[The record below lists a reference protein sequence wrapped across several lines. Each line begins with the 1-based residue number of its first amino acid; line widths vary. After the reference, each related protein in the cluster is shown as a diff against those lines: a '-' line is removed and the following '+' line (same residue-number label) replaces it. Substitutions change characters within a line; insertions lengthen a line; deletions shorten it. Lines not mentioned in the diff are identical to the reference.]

1 MISYPDTAEQIRTSR
16 IFNSKWYYSIELA
29 PGLITP
35 GIYPSDLPMLPR
47 IMLRRCDLRGAACLD
62 MGTMEGLI
70 PTLMARGGA
79 SEVVAID
86 AVDHCL
92 EKLNAVKHYYGVDF
106 AYQSVGLMY
115 SLSNRFAGK
124 SFDLINCSGLL
135 YHVFSP
141 LMVLAGLRS
150 LLKRN
155 GLLIVSTNVILD
167 PGHFME
173 FNDRGRMQIEANT
186 FWYLSVPLFDY
197 MVRYLKLAPID
208 CAFVPHTAVRS
219 DVDYVFDKP
228 SGYLSIV
235 CRATDDV
242 LAMPDDTWM
251 AQAARKSWEYIGLAG
266 PDRMQSA
273 PISQIAYKHDM
284 NSAFVRPDG
293 RSIDP
298 WKAVGAM
305 PPTMIAGEQDTHLL
319 RLGDMT

>member
-29 PGLITP
+29 PGLVAP
-35 GIYPSDLPMLPR
+35 GIYPADLPMLPR

-173 FNDRGRMQIEANT
+173 FNDRCRMQIEANT

-208 CAFVPHTAVRS
+208 CTFVPHTAVRS

-228 SGYLSIV
+228 SGYLSMV

-273 PISQIAYKHDM
+273 PVSQIAYKHDI
-284 NSAFVRPDG
+284 NPAFVRPDG

-298 WKAVGAM
+298 WNAVGAM
-305 PPTMIAGEQDTHLL
+305 PPTTIAGEQDTHLL